1 MMPLW
6 SWILI
11 WTVLVLGLL
20 GMLAFFAVTLFKK
33 LMRATDALGTLG
45 AQVSALDT
53 NVSELQAPS
62 LRPAIFENKDVLG
75 YQYEV
80 DRHAR
85 AQRRQRRR
93 DALVNRGKLLGTPSD
108 QRMDDHAR

>member
-1 MMPLW
+1 MMPWW

-20 GMLAFFAVTLFKK
+20 GMLAFFAVTLFRK

-45 AQVSALDT
+45 DQVSALDL
-53 NVSELQAPS
+53 NISELQAPS

-80 DRHAR
+80 DRQAR
-85 AQRRQRRR
+85 VERRQRRR
-93 DALVNRGKLLGTPSD
+93 DAQVNRGKLLATPSD
-108 QRMDDHAR
+108 KRMDDHAR